1 MEFIHLKEVVKEFK
15 KTKILKNVNLTIQ
28 QGEILGIIG
37 QSGSGKTTL
46 LNLIAGFIEPT
57 EGNVEYFSKIN
68 HQPKEMHK
76 NLHKIKKHIGF
87 TPQHASFYPKLTIKE
102 NLLHFGRLYGLK
114 KDLLLDNANNLL
126 KFTNLYGHQNKLAEH
141 LSGGMQKRLDLSC
154 SLIHNPKLLILDEP
168 TADLDHITQR
178 EILELIQEVNKQGV
192 TVVIASHHLNN
203 LEKICDKIAIIHN
216 GELKSFGA
224 VEDVRRPYLKEKII
238 IQIKVGKDKDK
249 VIEIAKKLPISK
261 MVDKGDR
268 IILHPLE
275 DERALL
281 ALLKSIKEENLYL
294 HDIILRKPSL
304 NEVMGNIVEEEERK

>member
-1 MEFIHLKEVVKEFK
+1 VEFIHLKEVVKEFK
-15 KTKILKNVNLTIQ
+15 RTKILKNVNLTIQ

-87 TPQHASFYPKLTIKE
+87 TPQHASFYPKLTVKE

-114 KDLLLDNANNLL
+114 KNLLIDNANNLL
-126 KFTNLYGHQNKLAEH
+126 KFTNLHGHQNKLAEH

-154 SLIHNPKLLILDEP
+154 SLIHKPKLLILDEP
-168 TADLDHITQR
+168 TADLDHITQG

-203 LEKICDKIAIIHN
+203 LERICDKIAIIHK

-224 VEDVRRPYLKEKII
+224 VEEVRKPYLKNKICI
-238 IQIKVGKDKDK
+238 NIKVGKDKEK
-249 VIEIAKKLPISK
+249 MVQMARKLPVNKI
-261 MVDKGDR
+261 VDQGHQ
-268 IILHPLE
+268 IVLHPLE
-275 DERALL
+275 DEKALL
-281 ALLKSIKEENLYL
+281 ALVKAVKEENLYL
-294 HDIILRKPSL
+294 HDIDLRKPSL
-304 NEVMGNIVEEEERK
+304 SEVMGNIIEEEERK